1 VKNYFFVITITLAA
15 ILNTS
20 VAVSA
25 QEREEL
31 DKMTLP
37 SQDLNTEQNLNKDA
51 NLHNEDILKS
61 KLSQLWSSK
70 QDLLTSKNLI
80 FTDIDKLEEY
90 NSIPHA
96 RVEENKS
103 NPIEIAQSNSSKK
116 SSTIQQ
122 RLKQE
127 ELQNKLEL
135 LQEKQQQLE
144 QELDLLRQQ
153 IAAPKPEPETPVVSV
168 AEDKPQNIE
177 VSAQLLF
184 LQPSTSNLMDFAIV
198 DPGAS
203 NTLAVSGDVASLGYD
218 DADSLRIGLTYRP
231 QNTAWD
237 ITATRISFSSE
248 AEQSAVEPTNGF
260 LFSSITHPFQNESAL
275 TADATAEL
283 DFGATDIELGNSLK
297 IGKNLGL
304 RLFGGVHFSDI
315 NQKMA
320 VNYDGRDFNNSNL
333 NIDNSFTGFG
343 PRIGSEIKLN
353 LNNGLSLF
361 AKGAGSLLLGELD
374 TEYQET
380 DNNDA
385 DVVAQIST
393 EQNSHLVPGMELSFG
408 LSYSPPMGNSTN
420 LNLSLGYEYQHW
432 FNVANS
438 IRFVDSDSPGVFT
451 QNSEDLSLK
460 GLFMKLGIVSEF

>member
-1 VKNYFFVITITLAA
+1 MKNYFFVLTITLAA

-20 VAVSA
+20 MSVSA
-25 QEREEL
+25 KETEEL
-31 DKMTLP
+31 GENNIY
-37 SQDLNTEQNLNKDA
+37 SEDLNSSEMLNKNLNSGQ
-51 NLHNEDILKS
+51 DILKS
-61 KLSQLWSSK
+61 ELSQFWSSK
-70 QDLLTSKNLI
+70 QDLLTSKNLT
-80 FTDIDKLEEY
+80 FTDIDNLEISNLIINTTEKN
-90 NSIPHA
+90 NS
-96 RVEENKS
+96 K
-103 NPIEIAQSNSSKK
+103 PIEIAQSNSPEN

-122 RLKQE
+122 RIKQQQ
-127 ELQNKLEL
+127 LQQKLEL
-135 LQEKQQQLE
+135 LQQKQQQLE
-144 QELDLLRQQ
+144 QELELLRQQ
-153 IAAPKPEPETPVVSV
+153 IAAPKPEKETPVVSV
-168 AEDKPQNIE
+168 PEDKPQNIE

-203 NTLAVSGDVASLGYD
+203 NTLAVSGDVASLDYD
-218 DADSLRIGLTYRP
+218 DEDSLRIGLTYRP
-231 QNTAWD
+231 PNTAWD
-237 ITATRISFSSE
+237 ITAKHTSFGSE
-248 AEQSAVEPTNGF
+248 AEQSVEEPTNGF
-260 LFSSITHPFQNESAL
+260 LFSTITHPFQNESAQ
-275 TADATAEL
+275 TADANAEL
-283 DFGATDIELGNSLK
+283 DLNATDIELGNSFK

-304 RLFGGVHFSDI
+304 RLFGGLHFSDI

-385 DVVAQIST
+385 DVVAQISN

-408 LSYSPPMGNSTN
+408 VSYSPVMGKSTN

-451 QNSEDLSLK
+451 QSSEDLSLK
-460 GLFMKLGIVSEF
+460 GFFMQLGIVSEF

>member
-1 VKNYFFVITITLAA
+1 MKNCFFVLTITLAA

-25 QEREEL
+25 EEREEL
-31 DKMTLP
+31 GENNI
-37 SQDLNTEQNLNKDA
+37 SFQELNTSEKLNKDVTLEE
-51 NLHNEDILKS
+51 NILKS
-61 KLSQLWSSK
+61 KLSQFWSSK
-70 QDLLTSKNLI
+70 QDLLTSQNLSFTDADNLETSNLI
-80 FTDIDKLEEY
+80 LNPIKKN
-90 NSIPHA
+90 NSQ
-96 RVEENKS
+96 
-103 NPIEIAQSNSSKK
+103 PIEIAQLNSPEK

-122 RLKQE
+122 RLKQQQ
-127 ELQNKLEL
+127 LQQKLEL
-135 LQEKQQQLE
+135 LQQKQQQLE
-144 QELDLLRQQ
+144 QELELLRQQ
-153 IAAPKPEPETPVVSV
+153 IAAPKPEKETPVVSV
-168 AEDKPQNIE
+168 PEDKPQNIE

-184 LQPSTSNLMDFAIV
+184 LQPSTSNLMDFAII

-203 NTLAVSGDVASLGYD
+203 NTLATSGDIASLDYD
-218 DADSLRIGLTYRP
+218 EADSLRIGLTYRP

-237 ITATRISFSSE
+237 ISARHTSFGSE
-248 AEQSAVEPTNGF
+248 AEQSVEEPSNGF
-260 LFSSITHPFQNESAL
+260 LFSTITHPFQNESAL

-283 DFGATDIELGNSLK
+283 DFNATDIELGNSFK

-304 RLFGGVHFSDI
+304 RLFGGLHFSDI

-320 VNYDGRDFNNSNL
+320 VNYDGGDFNNSNL
-333 NIDNSFTGFG
+333 NIDNNFTGFG

-374 TEYQET
+374 TKYQET

-408 LSYSPPMGNSTN
+408 VSYSPPMGKSTN

-451 QNSEDLSLK
+451 QSSEDLSLK
-460 GLFMKLGIVSEF
+460 GFFMQLGIISEF

>member
-1 VKNYFFVITITLAA
+1 MKNYFFVLTITLAA

-37 SQDLNTEQNLNKDA
+37 SQELNIEQNLNKDA
-51 NLHNEDILKS
+51 NLHHEDIIKS
-61 KLSQLWSSK
+61 NLSQFWSSK
-70 QDLLTSKNLI
+70 QYLLTSKNLI
-80 FTDIDKLEEY
+80 FTDIEKLEEY
-90 NSIPHA
+90 NYIPHP
-96 RVEENKS
+96 RVEEHKS

-135 LQEKQQQLE
+135 LQKKQQQLE
-144 QELDLLRQQ
+144 QELDLLRQK

-168 AEDKPQNIE
+168 AENKPQNIE

-203 NTLAVSGDVASLGYD
+203 NTLAVSGDVASLNYD
-218 DADSLRIGLTYRP
+218 EADSLRIGLTYRP

-237 ITATRISFSSE
+237 ITAKHTSFGSE
-248 AEQSAVEPTNGF
+248 AEQSVEEPTNGF
-260 LFSSITHPFQNESAL
+260 LFSTITHPFQNESAQ
-275 TADATAEL
+275 TADANAEL
-283 DFGATDIELGNSLK
+283 DLNATDIELGNSFK

-304 RLFGGVHFSDI
+304 RLFGGLHFSDI

-385 DVVAQIST
+385 DVVAQISN

-408 LSYSPPMGNSTN
+408 VSYSPPMGNSTN

-460 GLFMKLGIVSEF
+460 GFFMQLGIKSEF